1 MIQHYEPDYIFS
13 DRETFYLEGGKEYI
27 DLYRKSSGIMLIHY
41 HDMLLFQFR
50 KMKAHVQGYFEKE
63 QEFDNFIS
71 DELIQNIYSWG
82 GEQVELAQ
90 IPPFN
95 GSTSRIGVYVL
106 LQNVNDFD
114 FEARKIVDKIIQED
128 YPFGEALYDVVQVD
142 APKNIL
148 SEW

>member
-1 MIQHYEPDYIFS
+1 
-13 DRETFYLEGGKEYI
+13 
-27 DLYRKSSGIMLIHY
+27 MLIHY